1 MKKILSLAVVLMLLL
16 TPTKGVCENSDSM
29 INPPTQKGRTIMGT
43 LLGGVV
49 GFFSGLA
56 LGYFLNGSYDVDK
69 ADNVSSKLGSLIGF
83 VSGAYAG
90 SGIKGMLMGAV
101 AGLASSV
108 IENRIRIRAIVF
120 SIFR

>member
-1 MKKILSLAVVLMLLL
+1 MKKILSLAVVLMSLF
-16 TPTKGVCENSDSM
+16 TPMKGFCEDSDPQTR
-29 INPPTQKGRTIMGT
+29 IGRAIMGT
-43 LLGGVV
+43 LLGGVA